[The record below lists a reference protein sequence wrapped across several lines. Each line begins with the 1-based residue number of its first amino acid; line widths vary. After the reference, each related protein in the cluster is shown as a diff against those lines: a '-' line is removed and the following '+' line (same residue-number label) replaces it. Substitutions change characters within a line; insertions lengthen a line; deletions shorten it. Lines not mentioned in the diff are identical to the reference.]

1 MKKFKLNFL
10 NVAAVIFSLSLFTI
24 SCSSD
29 DDNPVGGGGG
39 NGGETG
45 EITVSGLIQE
55 NTTWTKDNIYIL
67 QGKVAVDGGATLT
80 IEPGTII
87 KGAEGVETQASA
99 LIVDR
104 DATLVAN
111 GTPSEPI
118 IFTSVL
124 DDIAPGEVVSPNLT
138 VNDRGLWGG
147 VIILGNAPASLE
159 GDVTEE
165 LIEGIPPNSGFGLY
179 GGNDPADSS
188 GSIQY
193 ISIRHG
199 GANIG
204 EGNEINGFTTGGVG
218 SGTTINHIEVIANLD
233 DGIEFFGG
241 THDASNI
248 VLWGMGDD
256 SVDLDQAYSGTT
268 TNVAIIL
275 TNVSDHGLEIDG
287 PEGSSNGEFTLSNVT
302 IFSDD
307 SPSNANSG
315 NREYAQFR
323 SNAMGAVSNVLLV
336 GGTDGTD
343 FTLQDDA
350 NVTANYNAG
359 ILSFS
364 NIEVVPPAGVTNLNE
379 VFVDSSGLTSFTD
392 DATGPNGFADA
403 ITNTSE
409 ATTGADTSVFGWTW
423 VSETGAFGTGS
434 DNQANEVE
442 VTGTITG
449 NETWTSNNIYI
460 LNGKVVVD
468 NNATLNI
475 EAGTVI
481 KGAEGV
487 ETQASALIID
497 RGATLNANGEPDAP
511 IIFTSVLDEIQ
522 PGELVSPNL
531 TVDDRGLWGGVIV
544 LGSAPASLEGDVVEE
559 LIEGIPPN
567 SGFGLYGGNN
577 PNDSSGSIEYISI
590 RHGGANIGEGNEI
603 NGFTTGGV
611 GSGTLINNIEV
622 IANLDD
628 GVEFFGGTHDA
639 SNIVLWGMGDD
650 SVDLDQAYSG
660 TTTNVAIVLT
670 NVSDH
675 GLEIDGPEGSS
686 NGEFTLNNVTIFSD
700 NSASN
705 ANSGNREYAQFR
717 SNAMG
722 AVNNALL
729 VGGTTGTDFTLQD
742 DANVTTNYNN
752 GILTFSNIEVVL
764 PAGASTL
771 ADVFV
776 DSSGQT
782 TFTTD
787 ANNFATIINSADNA
801 STGADLSAFAW
812 SWVSQAAG
820 F

>member
-1 MKKFKLNFL
+1 MKKLFL
-10 NVAAVIFSLSLFTI
+10 NVFALLAISVTII

-29 DDNPVGGGGG
+29 DDNVSPGDDGP
-39 NGGETG
+39 GGEVG
-45 EITVSGLIQE
+45 EITVSGTIEE
-55 NTTWTKDNIYIL
+55 NTTWTKDNVYIL
-67 QGKVAVDGGATLT
+67 DGKVAVDGGATLT
-80 IEPGTII
+80 IEPGTVI

-99 LIVDR
+99 LIIDR
-104 DATLVAN
+104 DATLIAN
-111 GTPSEPI
+111 GTPGEPI

-124 DDIAPGEVVSPNLT
+124 DQITPGEVVSPNLT

-147 VIILGNAPASLE
+147 IIVLGNAPASLE

-188 GSIQY
+188 GSFQY

-218 SGTTINHIEVIANLD
+218 NGTLINHIEVIANLD
-233 DGIEFFGG
+233 DGVEFFGG
-241 THDASNI
+241 TQDASNI
-248 VLWGMGDD
+248 VVWGVGDD
-256 SVDLDQAYSGTT
+256 ALDLDQAYSGTI
-268 TNVAIIL
+268 TNVAIIQ

-287 PEGSSNGEFTLSNVT
+287 PEGSLNGEYTLSNVT

-307 SPSNANSG
+307 SETNANSG

-323 SNAMGAVSNVLLV
+323 SNAMGSNNNILLV

-350 NVTANYNAG
+350 NVTANYNNG
-359 ILSFS
+359 MLTFS
-364 NIEVVPPAGVTNLNE
+364 NIEVVPPAGVSNLND

-423 VSETGAFGTGS
+423 VNETGAFGTGS
-434 DNQANEVE
+434 DNEATEVE
-442 VTGTITG
+442 VEGVIEG

-487 ETQASALIID
+487 ETLASALIID

-511 IIFTSVLDEIQ
+511 IIFTSVFDDIQ

-531 TVDDRGLWGGVIV
+531 TVNDRGLWGGVIV
-544 LGSAPASLEGDVVEE
+544 LGSAPASLEGDVIEQ

-577 PNDSSGSIEYISI
+577 PGDSSGSIQYISI

-611 GSGTLINNIEV
+611 GNGTFIDNIEV

-628 GVEFFGGTHDA
+628 GVEFFGGTQDA
-639 SNIVLWGMGDD
+639 SNLVIWGVGDD
-650 SVDLDQAYSG
+650 ALDLDQAYSG
-660 TTTNVAIVLT
+660 TITNVAIVQT

-686 NGEFTLNNVTIFSD
+686 NGEYTLNDVTIFGD
-700 NSASN
+700 DSATN

-722 AVNNALL
+722 SNNNILL
-729 VGGTTGTDFTLQD
+729 VGGITGTDFTLQD
-742 DANVTTNYNN
+742 DANVTANYNS

-764 PAGASTL
+764 PAGASSL
-771 ADVFV
+771 ADVFI

-782 TFTTD
+782 TFTAD
-787 ANNFATIINSADNA
+787 ANSFATSINDAASATVGA
-801 STGADLSAFAW
+801 SLGAFDW
-812 SWVSQAAG
+812 TWISQAAG

>member
-1 MKKFKLNFL
+1 MKRLNL
-10 NVAAVIFSLSLFTI
+10 NILQIFAIVFSVSLFTT
-24 SCSSD
+24 SCSD
-29 DDNPVGGGGG
+29 DDDNNGGGGG
-39 NGGETG
+39 NNTG
-45 EITVSGLIQE
+45 DDITVSGVIE
-55 NTTWTKDNIYIL
+55 EDTTWSKENVYIL
-67 QGKVAVDGGATLT
+67 DGKVVVDGGATLT
-80 IEPGTII
+80 IEAGTVI

-104 DATLVAN
+104 GATLNAN
-111 GTPSEPI
+111 GTASEPI

-124 DDIAPGEVVSPNLT
+124 DDITSGEVESPNLT
-138 VNDRGLWGG
+138 VDDRGLWGG
-147 VIILGNAPASLE
+147 VIVLGSAPCSFE

-165 LIEGIPPNSGFGLY
+165 LIEGIPPGSGFGLY
-179 GGNDPADSS
+179 GGSDPSDSS

-233 DGIEFFGG
+233 DGVEFFGG
-241 THDASNI
+241 TQDASNL
-248 VLWGMGDD
+248 VVWGVGDD
-256 SVDLDQAYSGTT
+256 ALDLDQAYSGTIN
-268 TNVAIIL
+268 NVAIVQ

-287 PEGSSNGEFTLSNVT
+287 PEGSSNGEYTLNNVT
-302 IFSDD
+302 IISDD

-323 SNAMGAVSNVLLV
+323 SNAMGSNNNILLV

-343 FTLQDDA
+343 FTLQDDS
-350 NVTANYNAG
+350 NVTDNYNNG
-359 ILSFS
+359 ILTFS
-364 NIEVVPPAGVTNLNE
+364 DIEVVPPAGVSNLNDI
-379 VFVDSSGLTSFTD
+379 FVDSSGNTTFTD
-392 DATGPNGFADA
+392 DATGTNGFADA

-409 ATTGADTSVFGWTW
+409 ATVGANTSVFGWTW
-423 VSETGAFGTGS
+423 VNETGAFGTGS
-434 DNQANEVE
+434 DNEATE
-442 VTGTITG
+442 VTVSGILDG
-449 NETWTSNNIYI
+449 NTTWTNNNIYI
-460 LNGKVVVD
+460 LDGKVVVD

-481 KGAEGV
+481 KGEEGF

-497 RGATLNANGEPDAP
+497 RGATLNANGTADAP
-511 IIFTSVLDEIQ
+511 IIFTSVEDDIQ

-544 LGSAPASLEGDVVEE
+544 LGSAPCSFEGDVTEE
-559 LIEGIPPN
+559 LIEGIPPG
-567 SGFGLYGGNN
+567 SGFGLYGGND
-577 PNDSSGSIEYISI
+577 PSDSSGSIQYISI

-611 GSGTLINNIEV
+611 GSGTFIDNIEV

-628 GVEFFGGTHDA
+628 GVEFFGGTQDA
-639 SNIVLWGMGDD
+639 SNLVVWGVGDD
-650 SVDLDQAYSG
+650 ALDLDQAYSG
-660 TTTNVAIVLT
+660 TITNVAIVQT

-686 NGEFTLNNVTIFSD
+686 NGEYTLNNVTIFSD
-700 NSASN
+700 DSASN

-722 AVNNALL
+722 SNNNILL
-729 VGGTTGTDFTLQD
+729 VGGTDGTDFTLQD
-742 DANVTTNYNN
+742 NADVTTNYNN
-752 GILTFSNIEVVL
+752 GILSFSNIEVVL
-764 PAGASTL
+764 PASASGL

-782 TFTTD
+782 TFTAD
-787 ANNFATIINSADNA
+787 ANNFASVVNSADDA
-801 STGADLSAFAW
+801 TTGSDLSAFAW
-812 SWVSQAAG
+812 SWISEAAG